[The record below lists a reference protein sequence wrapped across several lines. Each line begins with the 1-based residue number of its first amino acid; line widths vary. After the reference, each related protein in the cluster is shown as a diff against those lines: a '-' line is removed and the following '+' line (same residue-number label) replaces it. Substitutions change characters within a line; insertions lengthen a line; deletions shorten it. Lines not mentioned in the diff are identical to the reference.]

1 MYFNRFLY
9 SQGQGADMTFYILA
23 AIVISIVLG
32 YTTKINIG
40 LFAIVFS
47 YLIGC
52 FGMELKASEVI
63 ALWPIK
69 IFFIIFAVTLFYNF
83 SLANGA
89 LEKLSNHLIYKCRNF
104 PALLPLAIFFVAT
117 IISGLG
123 AGYYTVLA
131 FMAPMTLL
139 LCKKTNMNIVIA
151 ALAVNYGALAGA
163 NFMTSQSGIIF
174 RGLMDTAGV
183 ATDTAFV
190 YSSGIFAATFLVPVV
205 VLGIYSLVNAKN
217 NKIAIEAV
225 LPEPLDSKQKQ
236 SIMLIFIMMAIVLI
250 VPILNLLMP
259 QVEAIKFLN
268 ARIDIGFIAIFFA
281 IVSLL
286 LKLGDE
292 KTVISLV
299 PWSTLI
305 MICGVGMLISLGVKV
320 GVIDELTE
328 WLSTNVPIW
337 MIPIL
342 VFIISAIMSV
352 FASTLGVVAPA
363 LFPIVPAL
371 AVASGL
377 NPLLLFICIIV
388 GAQSSSIS
396 PFSSGGSL
404 ILGSSPADIDK
415 NKLLNALL
423 FKAVPIGIGAGL
435 LATLI
440 IQFIF

>member
-1 MYFNRFLY
+1 
-9 SQGQGADMTFYILA
+9 MTFYILA
-23 AIVISIVLG
+23 AIILSIVLG

-52 FGMELKASEVI
+52 FGMGLKASEVI
-63 ALWPIK
+63 ELWPIK

-89 LEKLSNHLIYKCRNF
+89 LEKLSNQLIYKCRKF
-104 PALLPLAIFFVAT
+104 PSLLPLAIFFVAT

-139 LCKKTNMNIVIA
+139 LCQKTKMNVVIA

-163 NFMTSQSGIIF
+163 NFMTSQSGVIF
-174 RGLMDTAGV
+174 RGLMDTAGLT
-183 ATDTAFV
+183 TDTAFR
-190 YSSGIFAATFLVPVV
+190 YSSGIWAATFIIPIVV
-205 VLGIYSLVNAKN
+205 MGVYSLINART

-225 LPEPLDSKQKQ
+225 LPEPLDSKQKK
-236 SIMLIFIMMAIVLI
+236 SIWLIFIMMAIVLI
-250 VPILNLLMP
+250 VPVLNLLLP
-259 QVEAIKFLN
+259 NVEAIAFLN

-281 IVSLL
+281 IISLF

-299 PWSTLI
+299 PWNTLI

-328 WLSTNVPIW
+328 WLSTNVPVW
-337 MIPIL
+337 LIPVL
-342 VFIISAIMSV
+342 VFIISAIMSI

-371 AVASGL
+371 AAASGL

-415 NKLLNALL
+415 SKLLNALL
-423 FKAVPIGIGAGL
+423 FKAVPIGVGAGL
-435 LATLI
+435 LATFI
-440 IQFIF
+440 IQWVF

>member
-1 MYFNRFLY
+1 
-9 SQGQGADMTFYILA
+9 MTIYILA
-23 AIVISIVLG
+23 AIIASIFLG

-40 LFAIVFS
+40 FFAIVFS
-47 YLIGC
+47 YIIGC
-52 FGMELKASEVI
+52 FGLGMKASEVI

-83 SLANGA
+83 SLVNGA
-89 LEKLSNHLIYKCRNF
+89 LEKLANQLIYKCRKV
-104 PALLPLAIFFVAT
+104 PALLPLVIFFVAT

-139 LCKKTNMNIVIA
+139 LCKKANMNIVIA

-163 NFMTSQSGIIF
+163 NFMTSQSGVIF
-174 RGLMDTAGV
+174 RGLMDTAGL
-183 ATDTAFV
+183 AQDIAFT
-190 YSSGIFAATFLVPVV
+190 YSSGIFAATFLIPVV
-205 VLGIYSLVNAKN
+205 LLGGYSLINARQ
-217 NKIAIEAV
+217 NKIAIDAV
-225 LPEPLDSKQKQ
+225 LPEPLDHKQKQ
-236 SIMLIFIMMAIVLI
+236 SIVLIFIMMAIVLI
-250 VPILNLLMP
+250 VPILNLLLP
-259 QVEAIKFLN
+259 NVEMISFLN
-268 ARIDIGFIAIFFA
+268 ARIDIGFIAIFFT
-281 IVSLL
+281 IISLF
-286 LKLGDE
+286 LKLADE
-292 KTVISLV
+292 KTVIRFV
-299 PWSTLI
+299 PWNTLI

-363 LFPIVPAL
+363 LFPIVPTL
-371 AVASGL
+371 AAASGL
-377 NPLLLFICIIV
+377 NPLLLFVCIVV

-404 ILGSSPADIDK
+404 ILGSSPNDIDK
-415 NKLLNALL
+415 DKLLNSLL
-423 FKAVPIGIGAGL
+423 FKAVPIGIVAGL
-435 LATLI
+435 IATFI
-440 IQFIF
+440 IQALF